1 MTVNV
6 DNIRAIFLAN
16 NKNASDRTKHV
27 DVRYHFVREMIDNG
41 FLKVTFVKSDAN
53 VADIFTK
60 NLEAKKYE
68 LFQKMLQVHPKHFKK
83 EGY

>member
-1 MTVNV
+1 
-6 DNIRAIFLAN
+6 
-16 NKNASDRTKHV
+16 
-27 DVRYHFVREMIDNG
+27 MIDNV

-83 EGY
+83 EGYWKYESHAKLLSKRAKNLKAKKKS